1 VMPSTFT
8 APIAAKLLRTT
19 PESLASL
26 TRTGAIYAQPGAVS
40 RYSRGEIERLLG
52 RALRLEEYQAAAERY
67 APRLE
72 ANRRYN
78 RKRRGRKG
86 GPGQPPTAPPPPAA
100 RRALVRVP
108 QSPVSPQHIPTGEC
122 QA

>member
-1 VMPSTFT
+1 MEHRDFACGLIPSTFT

-40 RYSRGEIERLLG
+40 RYSRGEIERILG
-52 RALRLEEYQAAAERY
+52 RPLRLEEWQAAEERH
-67 APRLE
+67 APRRE

-78 RKRRGRKG
+78 RKRRNRKG
-86 GPGQPPTAPPPPAA
+86 GPGQPPMTPGAA
-100 RRALVRVP
+100 
-108 QSPVSPQHIPTGEC
+108 
-122 QA
+122 